1 MQKPD
6 TTSGQSPESKIYEY
20 GKGNTVSKHVWTLK
34 IRLVQEPLSFP
45 PPKKNEYGSKHWM
58 VE

>member
-6 TTSGQSPESKIYEY
+6 TTSGYSPESKIYEY
-20 GKGNTVSKHVWTLK
+20 RKGNTVSKHVWTLK
-34 IRLVQEPLSFP
+34 IRLVQDPLSCP
-45 PPKKNEYGSKHWM
+45 QNEYGSKHWM